1 MFFQELYTIV
11 SPYLE
16 KSTDADA
23 EDKDDAESSLELKEA
38 IITSLGL
45 AWPEAMDT
53 QKKYIIE
60 MLDRLVLFV
69 FNKIC
74 DLHILIIK

>member
-1 MFFQELYTIV
+1 MYNIFFQELYTIV

-16 KSTDADA
+16 KSGNTENDT
-23 EDKDDAESSLELKEA
+23 EDKEEKENSLQLKEA

-60 MLDRLVLFV
+60 MLDR
-69 FNKIC
+69 
-74 DLHILIIK
+74 